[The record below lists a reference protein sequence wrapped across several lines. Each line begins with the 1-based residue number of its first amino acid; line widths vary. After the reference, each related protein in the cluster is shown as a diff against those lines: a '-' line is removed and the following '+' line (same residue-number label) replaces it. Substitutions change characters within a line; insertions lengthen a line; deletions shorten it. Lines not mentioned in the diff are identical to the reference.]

1 MSTKRTPSS
10 GKNKWQPPVSISF
23 SAAQDEDIS
32 GLDEAVQSFS
42 RANQAVLPNISST
55 TGPARVPDLVNLDP
69 PDSGL
74 QQPALDNNSP
84 ELFELAVDATS
95 IVDEELD
102 SLVTQTSASK
112 LLMDALNDGPADVTV
127 AATELQPDTIAT
139 DPIVI
144 TGRSLDSEA
153 NVLVHH
159 VLPRSSA
166 PDICMVPTASHL
178 DDPFTSPSA
187 PIRPP
192 PFQPRAP
199 PEPVAAADIHALL
212 DSFTPPKGNGILD
225 SEPRK
230 RTAPPIPPCFIA
242 PTNPSGSEEDPLNI
256 SDQPLSLG
264 GDTQPI
270 DGASMFPDQPHAPE
284 SGRSAS
290 RSRSESLGSLGKI
303 TTNLP
308 PTAATVVHS
317 SLSEDVPRVTRRVK
331 PRRSSKSRTSL
342 LTGTGLFFAAG
353 VALILASFYFF
364 SAFAWGLAFGVICTL
379 LVTWLYRLIW
389 PSPADSDT
397 PLCHISGLPLGGLC
411 CSLHCQ
417 SVAPVCASSRTTW
430 WPIFAPAIP
439 PLRKNPPRLRD
450 LQPLT
455 IPYMKDEDV
464 SSSALSGPLG
474 TGLGFRFDKANRPV
488 YKGWMNEVAEYDP
501 ETHHV
506 SRTYSVFVTLD
517 GTQLRLQRPRR
528 NISRRSMWNEELPSG
543 LSTRF
548 QNQRIFD
555 LVQARVTLLP
565 SGLVSKRLWS
575 KKYPIAITLPLQ
587 PNRKT
592 SETVGSKQSLPS
604 SVSVP
609 NMRMQ
614 SVVSASQSPA
624 KHHSQAATAETIRR
638 KDNSQ
643 SHTSTDLVGDDFYV
657 VSHGDASVETLYLFG
672 RTCREKEAWYGR
684 LRAASLGVPLFW
696 TPQLAVQTFLSSS
709 ASMQEQRSD
718 EDVRSEVEA
727 SMTDSSVELTTISS
741 DKSIPA
747 VAPYM
752 NIPGSRDP
760 LYVSYVRYMAKYMPA
775 DWLLRGSQA
784 LRLNVNYISC
794 DPSLLWL
801 NAFLARIFWDFLRE
815 VYWLERVRD
824 KIQAKLKK
832 IHLPPFIS
840 DLVVVGIDLGSE
852 LPVIRRIGRPHLDA
866 HGLWF
871 ELEIAYAGGFSV
883 ALETNVNLLR
893 WNQKNRIEREAANLA
908 DDTSGALS
916 SLGSVTP
923 DPNLFPPIRRS
934 SRLGAFLSDEED
946 SADSTTDSDVPV
958 EMQPAGQSSI
968 RRPSAS
974 RLTSQ
979 AGPVTAMGMT
989 SLDEEKPSGSESPKA
1004 GEGPRKTLLPPAR
1017 SLQLPSALPSRR
1029 RFIRLVDRI
1038 ARSSYF
1044 QKAVDNKL
1052 VQRGMELLSNTPIV
1066 LEAEIQAL
1074 SGTLLVNIPP
1084 PPSDRLWYGF
1094 QPNPQLRLKARPRV
1108 GEKAV
1113 TMSRILEWIE
1123 NRVALEFQRLLVL
1136 PNMDDVSIPLLLS
1149 DVTAGEVK

>member
-1 MSTKRTPSS
+1 MSTRRTPSS
-10 GKNKWQPPVSISF
+10 GKNKWQPPGSISF

-42 RANQAVLPNISST
+42 RANQAVVPNSSSA
-55 TGPARVPDLVNLDP
+55 TGPARISDPVNLGP
-69 PDSGL
+69 LDSGL
-74 QQPALDNNSP
+74 QQPALDNNPPVS
-84 ELFELAVDATS
+84 FELAVDATS
-95 IVDEELD
+95 IVDEELE
-102 SLVTQTSASK
+102 SVAAQTSVSK

-127 AATELQPDTIAT
+127 AATRLQPDAVAT

-153 NVLVHH
+153 HVLVNH

-166 PDICMVPTASHL
+166 PDICMVPTASNL

-199 PEPVAAADIHALL
+199 PEPVAAEDIHALL

-230 RTAPPIPPCFIA
+230 RTVPPIPPCFIA
-242 PTNPSGSEEDPLNI
+242 PTDASGLEEDLLSI
-256 SDQPLSLG
+256 SDQPLSFG
-264 GDTQPI
+264 GDTQPN

-303 TTNLP
+303 TTHLP

-317 SLSEDVPRVTRRVK
+317 SLSEDVPRATRRVK
-331 PRRSSKSRTSL
+331 PRRSSKSDTTI

-353 VALILASFYFF
+353 LALILASFYFF

-389 PSPADSDT
+389 PSPADSDV
-397 PLCHISGLPLGGLC
+397 PLCHISGLPLGELC

-417 SVAPVCASSRTTW
+417 SVAPGCAPSRTTW

-439 PLRKNPPRLRD
+439 PLRKSPPRLRD

-474 TGLGFRFDKANRPV
+474 TGLGFRFDKADRPI
-488 YKGWMNEVAEYDP
+488 YKGWMNEVTEYDP

-506 SRTYSVFVTLD
+506 SRTHSVFVTLD

-592 SETVGSKQSLPS
+592 SETMGSKQSLPS

-614 SVVSASQSPA
+614 SVVSASQSPV
-624 KHHSQAATAETIRR
+624 KYHSQAATAETIRR

-709 ASMQEQRSD
+709 ANMQEQRSD
-718 EDVRSEVEA
+718 EEVRSEVEA
-727 SMTDSSVELTTISS
+727 SMTDSSVELTTVPS
-741 DKSIPA
+741 DKAIPA

-871 ELEIAYAGGFSV
+871 ELEVAYAGGFSV

-916 SLGSVTP
+916 SSGSVTP

-958 EMQPAGQSSI
+958 EMQPTGQSST
-968 RRPSAS
+968 RRPSVS

-979 AGPVTAMGMT
+979 AGPVTAMGMA
-989 SLDEEKPSGSESPKA
+989 SLDEERPSGSES
-1004 GEGPRKTLLPPAR
+1004 

-1149 DVTAGEVK
+1149 DVTAGEAK